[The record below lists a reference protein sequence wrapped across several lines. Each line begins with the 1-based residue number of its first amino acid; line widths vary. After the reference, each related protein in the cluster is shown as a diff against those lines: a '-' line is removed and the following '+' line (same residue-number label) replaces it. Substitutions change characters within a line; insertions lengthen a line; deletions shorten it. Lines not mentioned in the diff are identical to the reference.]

1 MYIRICQAVGTQ
13 AGTAPQERQIMS
25 ALTITHTHPDGTI
38 IEGTAKGDGT
48 AEVLKANRWRWSR
61 YLTAWFIPQSRDK
74 DAKSYQINAT
84 ASALRAAGFEV
95 DIEIDNTARPAAE
108 VEADRDVRAES
119 RAEAMAAK
127 AERKAAAADAAYA
140 GARAAGDRLPEG
152 GEPIKIGHGSEN
164 RHRRDIQKAHN
175 AMGRSVEATRE
186 AERAADAAEAS
197 RRRADTR
204 NNPVTVG
211 RKIQRLEADAR
222 KIDRSLNG
230 YVAHPGSPYAEQIP
244 AATGERREHW
254 EARAA
259 QVADE
264 LAHWRGV
271 RAAQVQA
278 GEATSYSR
286 EDLAVG
292 DMVKVARS
300 AWWTVKRVNP
310 KTVTVTAG
318 HCEIKAPY
326 TDILDHRTAAQVEEI
341 KVRTHAAKV

>member
-1 MYIRICQAVGTQ
+1 M
-13 AGTAPQERQIMS
+13 ERDIMS
-25 ALTITHTHPDGTI
+25 ALTITHSHIEGTL
-38 IEGTAKGDGT
+38 IEGTAKGDGS
-48 AEVLKANRWRWSR
+48 AEALKANRWRWSR
-61 YLTAWFIPQSRDK
+61 YLSAWFIPQSRDK

-84 ASALRAAGFEV
+84 AKALREAGFEV
-95 DIEIDNTARPAAE
+95 EIEIDNTARPAAE
-108 VEADRDVRAES
+108 VEADRDVRAEA

-164 RHRRDIQKAHN
+164 RHRRDIAKAHN

-186 AERAADAAEAS
+186 AQRAEEAAEAS

-204 NNPVTVG
+204 NNPATVG
-211 RKIQRLEADAR
+211 RRIQRLEADAR

-230 YVAHPGSPYAEQIP
+230 YTAHPGSPYAEQIP

-264 LAHWRGV
+264 LAHWQGV
-271 RAAQVQA
+271 RAAQIEA
-278 GEATSYSR
+278 GEAKSYSR
-286 EDLAVG
+286 EDLAAG
-292 DMVKVARS
+292 DIVKIARS
-300 AWWTVKRVNP
+300 GWWIVKRANP
-310 KTVTVTAG
+310 KTVTVEVG
-318 HCEIKAPY
+318 HCQIKAPY
-326 TDILDHRTAAQVEEI
+326 SDVLDHRTAAE
-341 KVRTHAAKV
+341 HAAMASGPLVTGSLFKRA